1 MSGLLRSI
9 VNFKP
14 VWILR
19 NTIIV
24 FVTIAE
30 EFFDVDKVKVM
41 LYLQLARMILS
52 YPVHQGT
59 KLKQKIARPLLIPR

>member
-1 MSGLLRSI
+1 M

-19 NTIIV
+19 IRIIV

-30 EFFDVDKVKVM
+30 EFFDVNKVKVM
-41 LYLQLARMILS
+41 LYLLLARMILS
-52 YPVHQGT
+52 YPVHRET
-59 KLKQKIARPLLIPR
+59 KLKQKIARPLSIPR

>member
-1 MSGLLRSI
+1 M

-19 NTIIV
+19 IRIIV

-30 EFFDVDKVKVM
+30 EFFDVNKVKVM

-52 YPVHQGT
+52 YPVHQET